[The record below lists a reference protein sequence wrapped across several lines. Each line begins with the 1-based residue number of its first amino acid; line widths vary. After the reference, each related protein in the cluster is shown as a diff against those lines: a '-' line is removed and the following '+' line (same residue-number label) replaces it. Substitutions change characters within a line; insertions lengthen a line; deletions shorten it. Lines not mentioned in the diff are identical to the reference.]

1 MKDKIMY
8 LVIGALVGAIITAGC
23 FMIFNKNNSNSTQG
37 GFDKSQM
44 QMDGNMMGGPGGDG
58 NMTKPEGN
66 PPADIN
72 SNSTTSTDSTNSS
85 NT

>member
-1 MKDKIMY
+1 MY
-8 LVIGALVGAIITAGC
+8 LIIGALVGAIITAGC
-23 FMIFNKNNSNSTQG
+23 FMIFNKNNSKSLQG

-44 QMDGNMMGGPGGDG
+44 QRDGNFVGGPNGDG

-66 PPADIN
+66 PPDGMNIN
-72 SNSTTSTDSTNSS
+72 TTTDSNVNSTNSN